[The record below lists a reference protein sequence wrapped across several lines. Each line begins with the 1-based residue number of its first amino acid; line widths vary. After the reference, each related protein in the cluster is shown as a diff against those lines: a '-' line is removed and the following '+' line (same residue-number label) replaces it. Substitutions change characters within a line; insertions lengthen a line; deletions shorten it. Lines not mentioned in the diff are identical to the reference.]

1 MATCRA
7 LLPVIIPFIQ
17 LTSKDVRNMFNV
29 LSGGLLRRKLS
40 LLKIIPI
47 VLVLQEIS
55 K

>member
-7 LLPVIIPFIQ
+7 LFPVIIPFIQ
-17 LTSKDVRNMFNV
+17 LTSKDVRNMLNV

-40 LLKIIPI
+40 LLEILLI
-47 VLVLQEIS
+47 VLALQEIS